1 MSIQW
6 SVPSRF
12 ETKLMYHRPVSY
24 VYMCLLYHAY
34 HKLTDLTSPIIIAY
48 EVQEDKDPYRSVFS
62 IGLLIFFLFIHEDM

>member
-1 MSIQW
+1 
-6 SVPSRF
+6 
-12 ETKLMYHRPVSY
+12 
-24 VYMCLLYHAY
+24 MCLLYHAY